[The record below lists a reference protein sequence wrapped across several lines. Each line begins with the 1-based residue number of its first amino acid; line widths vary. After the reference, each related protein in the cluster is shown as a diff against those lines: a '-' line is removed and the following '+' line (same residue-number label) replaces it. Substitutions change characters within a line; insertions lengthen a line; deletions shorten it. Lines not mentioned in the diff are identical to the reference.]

1 MAPKASESIAGAAAV
16 SKATV
21 QTPVAAAK
29 STASQPSVDHTPAPA
44 AVLTV
49 PQNAAPLTA
58 AAKSAGSA
66 ADAASPKAQTA
77 KRRRFVTSSPAGA
90 ASTNYTPL
98 DAVMADNKSI
108 NVDARVSFVA
118 LTKQTQNGQP
128 CRRLELTQGT
138 TTKSLTVIGEQNV
151 AALASVDFHTRLQLR
166 GVRCNAYR
174 DQTTLVV
181 YANDQLRATVSVV
194 PDENTAWW
202 SFDSLPTVA
211 LANINTDEAGQINIV
226 GAVQEVASDHTSI
239 TLREETGATV
249 SIALGDA
256 AQAYEFKPSTWY
268 CLHRVKVSN
277 GGKLTLWPSAGVE
290 MLEDE

>member
-1 MAPKASESIAGAAAV
+1 MAPKASESSAAAAAA

-21 QTPVAAAK
+21 QTPVTAAK
-29 STASQPSVDHTPAPA
+29 STAPLPSAGQTPAPA

-49 PQNAAPLTA
+49 PQNSSPFTTAPKA
-58 AAKSAGSA
+58 SGIASE
-66 ADAASPKAQTA
+66 AASPKAQTA

-98 DAVMADNKSI
+98 DAVVADNKSI

-174 DQTTLVV
+174 DQTTLIV

-194 PDENTAWW
+194 PNENTAWW

-211 LANINTDEAGQINIV
+211 LANINIDEAGQINIV
-226 GAVQEVASDHTSI
+226 GAVQEVASDHTAI
-239 TLREETGATV
+239 TLKDDTGATV
-249 SIALGDA
+249 SIGLGDA
-256 AQAYEFKPSTWY
+256 AQAYEFTPTKWY

-290 MLEDE
+290 ILEDE